1 MYFMELY
8 TKRRS
13 YFNRNL
19 QNIGYMHCTE
29 GKDRTGFICML
40 LEALAGASYKEMVAD
55 YMITY
60 DNYYD
65 ITEKKDPDRY
75 NVIVDKVLDLM
86 IRAVTGGEDP
96 KTADLSEAAADY
108 LRSGG
113 MTDAQITELLAR
125 LTG

>member
-1 MYFMELY
+1 
-8 TKRRS
+8 
-13 YFNRNL
+13 
-19 QNIGYMHCTE
+19 MHCTE